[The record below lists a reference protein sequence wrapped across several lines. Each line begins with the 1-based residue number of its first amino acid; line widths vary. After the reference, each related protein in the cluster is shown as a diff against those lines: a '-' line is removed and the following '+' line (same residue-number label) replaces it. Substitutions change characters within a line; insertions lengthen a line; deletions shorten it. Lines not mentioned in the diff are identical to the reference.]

1 MSPALLHATYA
12 LTHAPDLVRY
22 GSKPRREL
30 PKNPGLDA
38 ELQSSLRSWDDA
50 LAYPPNQ
57 TFIGNLTP
65 DELGGRPQP
74 WWQHPVE
81 HGLPEGA
88 FGPIMTQAGLYGLMK
103 ASDDFN
109 LIVLGQSLADKACA
123 DLAGRVEIGD
133 RLDAIEGVPPSELAH
148 LVEVESGLPL
158 FHQGELAGFIRR
170 AHPEDDTLKAEVLL
184 ENLACKATAALALSR
199 ALKDGPVGPDGVDY
213 LFNTG
218 EEAVGD
224 RYQRGAGSL
233 AKAVAEV
240 VGCQNA
246 TGIDLKAFCAS
257 PVHGL
262 IIAAGL
268 VEAGVFDHMVVL
280 GGGSLAKLGMKFQG
294 HLDSKVPIM
303 EDMLG
308 SMAFV
313 IGPDNGHDPE
323 FRLDAIGKHPIGAG
337 SSPKA
342 IYQALVVDPLERRGL
357 KMTDV
362 DRYAVELHNP
372 EITLPAGSGDV
383 PLTNYRTLG
392 AMAVLRGEIDRDQ
405 IDAFASQRGMPG
417 FAPTQGHIPA
427 GVPFLGHAR
436 KAMADGTLSRV
447 MVVAKGSLFLGRM
460 TQLVDGVSFLLER
473 P

>member
-1 MSPALLHATYA
+1 MSPALLHAAYA
-12 LTHAPDLVRY
+12 LSHAPDLVRY

-30 PKNPGLDA
+30 PKEERLATD
-38 ELQSSLRSWDDA
+38 LQEALRGWDEA

-57 TFIGNLTP
+57 AFIGNLSP
-65 DELGGRPQP
+65 DDLSERSQP
-74 WWQHPVE
+74 WWQHPVDKPVAQ
-81 HGLPEGA
+81 GR
-88 FGPIMTQAGLYGLMK
+88 FGPMINQVALYGLMK
-103 ASDDFN
+103 AADDFN
-109 LIVLGQSLADKACA
+109 LIVLSAALAEEARGA
-123 DLAGRVEIGD
+123 VAGHLELGD
-133 RLDAIEGVPPSELAH
+133 RISKIDGVAMDELAQIAEH
-148 LVEVESGLPL
+148 DPGLPL
-158 FHQGELAGFIRR
+158 FHNGELAGFIRR
-170 AHPEDDTLKAEVLL
+170 AHSEDDTLKAEVLL
-184 ENLACKATAALALSR
+184 ENLACKATAVLALDR
-199 ALKDGPVGPDGVDY
+199 ALRDGPVSADRIDY
-213 LFNTG
+213 LFNSG

-240 VGCQNA
+240 AGCVNA

-268 VEAGVFDHMVVL
+268 VQAGVFEHVVVL

-294 HLDSKVPIM
+294 HLASKVPIM
-303 EDMLG
+303 EDVLG

-313 IGPDNGHDPE
+313 VGPSNGRDPE
-323 FRLDAIGKHPIGAG
+323 IRLDAIGKHPVGAG

-342 IYQALVVDPLERRGL
+342 IYQALVVDPLQRCGL
-357 KMTDV
+357 KMMDV

-392 AMAVLRGEIDRDQ
+392 AMAVLRGEIERDQ
-405 IDAFASQRGMPG
+405 IDDFAAKKGMPG

-427 GVPFLGHAR
+427 GVPYLGHAR
-436 KAMADGTLSRV
+436 QAMLDGRIQRV

-460 TQLVDGVSFLLER
+460 TQLVDGVSFLLES

>member
-1 MSPALLHATYA
+1 MRPALLHASYM

-30 PKNPGLDA
+30 PRRPELADQ
-38 ELQSSLRSWDDA
+38 LQSALRPWEA
-50 LAYPPNQ
+50 ARVYAPNQ
-57 TFIGNLTP
+57 VFIGNLTP
-65 DELGGRPQP
+65 DDLRAMPQP
-74 WWQHPVE
+74 WRDHPVTE
-81 HGLPEGA
+81 AADEGA
-88 FGPIMTQAGLYGLMK
+88 FGRLMPQAGLYGLMK
-103 ASDDFN
+103 AADDFN
-109 LIVLGQSLADKACA
+109 LIVLSADMAEEA
-123 DLAGRVEIGD
+123 RAAL
-133 RLDAIEGVPPSELAH
+133 EGVPGLGDRRSKIEGANEAELGR
-148 LVEVESGLPL
+148 LVEDEAGLPL
-158 FHQGELAGFIRR
+158 FHAGRLAGFLRQ
-170 AHPEDDTLKAEVLL
+170 AHPDDDSLKAEVLL
-184 ENLACKATAALALSR
+184 ENLACKATAVLALGA
-199 ALKDGPVGPDGVDY
+199 ALSDGPVPPEQVDY

-233 AKAVAEV
+233 AKAIAEV
-240 VGCQNA
+240 VGCVNA

-268 VEAGVFDHMVVL
+268 IQAGVFEHMVVM
-280 GGGSLAKLGMKFQG
+280 GGGSLAKLGMKFLG
-294 HLDSKVPIM
+294 HLESGAPVL

-313 IGPDNGHDPE
+313 LGPSNGRDPE
-323 FRLDAIGKHPIGAG
+323 IRLDGIGKHPIGAG

-342 IYQALVVDPLERRGL
+342 IYQALVLDPLSRIGL

-372 EITLPAGSGDV
+372 EITLAAGGGDV
-383 PLTNYRTLG
+383 PLTNYRTL
-392 AMAVLRGEIDRDQ
+392 AALAVLNHEIERDEIDK
-405 IDAFASQRGMPG
+405 FATERGMPG

-427 GVPFLGHAR
+427 GVPYLGHAR
-436 KAMADGTLSRV
+436 RAMLAGELQRV

-460 TQLVDGVSFLLER
+460 TQLVDGASFILER
-473 P
+473 A